1 MELLYDSGEQSDSKK
16 RIFSSNMEAYGLKKL
31 AESLP
36 LLFSLSL
43 SCRAFLSH
51 LHRASIRHLS
61 SAPHLGCHVVR
72 GILEHDKDS
81 IILLYTLSFIVT
93 LIDKDLPAYLS
104 QI

>member
-1 MELLYDSGEQSDSKK
+1 MIQMESRVVLEK

-61 SAPHLGCHVVR
+61 SVPHLGCHVVR
-72 GILEHDKDS
+72 EILEYDKDS
-81 IILLYTLSFIVT
+81 IISSIYSEFYSYT
-93 LIDKDLPAYLS
+93 DR
-104 QI
+104 